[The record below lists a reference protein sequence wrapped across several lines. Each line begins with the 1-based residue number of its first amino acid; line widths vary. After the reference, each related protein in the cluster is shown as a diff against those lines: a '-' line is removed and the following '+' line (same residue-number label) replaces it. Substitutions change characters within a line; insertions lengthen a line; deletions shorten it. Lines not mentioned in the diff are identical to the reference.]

1 MTSTFDFDDE
11 IFKSLDVSQVNNSDL
26 PDLSDADAV
35 DNWIHQQ
42 NLIAY
47 ASFRALGVL

>member
-1 MTSTFDFDDE
+1 MEPTFDLDDQ
-11 IFKSLDVSQVNNSDL
+11 IFNFGHELSNSDL
-26 PDLSDADAV
+26 PNLSDADAV

-47 ASFRALGVL
+47 VSFRALGVL

>member
-1 MTSTFDFDDE
+1 MEPAFDFDDE
-11 IFKSLDVSQVNNSDL
+11 IFLSVDKVNSSHL

>member
-1 MTSTFDFDDE
+1 
-11 IFKSLDVSQVNNSDL
+11 VSNSDL
-26 PDLSDADAV
+26 PDLFDADAV

>member
-1 MTSTFDFDDE
+1 MDCENSFLSCDKQGCSDN
-11 IFKSLDVSQVNNSDL
+11 LDIL
-26 PDLSDADAV
+26 LDLSDADAV

-47 ASFRALGVL
+47 VSFRALGVL

>member
-11 IFKSLDVSQVNNSDL
+11 IFRSLQVNNSDL
-26 PDLSDADAV
+26 PDSSDADAV

>member
-1 MTSTFDFDDE
+1 MEPTFDFDDQ
-11 IFKSLDVSQVNNSDL
+11 IFNSAHNVNSSHL
-26 PDLSDADAV
+26 PDFSDADAV
-35 DNWIHQQ
+35 DTWIHQQ

>member
-1 MTSTFDFDDE
+1 MEFTFDFDDE
-11 IFKSLDVSQVNNSDL
+11 IFPFADKVNSSDL

-47 ASFRALGVL
+47 ASFRVLGVL

>member
-1 MTSTFDFDDE
+1 MEPTFDFDDQ
-11 IFKSLDVSQVNNSDL
+11 IFNSGYKVNDLDL
-26 PDLSDADAV
+26 PDLTDADAV

-47 ASFRALGVL
+47 VSFRALGVL